1 MPCRPEGVRR
11 LWACE
16 AWLIEAGPGAWAS
29 LGFVLCQ
36 ELDSLIRLLD
46 ITDTSQGAPRRLA
59 RGDSG
64 ASVTAGGEG
73 GRGGWRRTAGGAR
86 GRKTRRPRKA

>member
-1 MPCRPEGVRR
+1 MRR

-73 GRGGWRRTAGGAR
+73 GGRGGGGQREEREAGRRGAR
-86 GRKTRRPRKA
+86 GRREEG